1 MDISQIKNALFKQAT
16 IFKTGGVRPTEEM
29 GESWIGKVLWGTEK
43 GNVPSHFEPL
53 CTLFLKNLP
62 YVPKELERYQLIT
75 IYMDDNVFNH
85 LNQENLASFFHI
97 HCYTTLNG
105 LQRIDEQ
112 STKIRPFPLIP
123 SLIENDAPAWD
134 SDDLEPEIEDAILRL
149 EAEDEMEYYDDIV
162 ETIYSM
168 HKVGGY
174 ASYTQ
179 SGVSFG
185 EEYPFVFQISSDEKA
200 RFNIVDSGSFYF
212 FYNQEKQDWIVH
224 CDFY

>member
-53 CTLFLKNLP
+53 STLFLKNLP

-97 HCYTTLNG
+97 HCYTTLDE

-134 SDDLEPEIEDAILRL
+134 SDDLEPEIEDAILHL
-149 EAEDEMEYYDDIV
+149 ETEDEMEYYDDIV

-224 CDFY
+224 CNFY

>member
-123 SLIENDAPAWD
+123 SLIENDTPAWD

>member
-149 EAEDEMEYYDDIV
+149 ETEDEMEYYDDIV

>member
-75 IYMDDNVFNH
+75 IYMDDNVFKH
-85 LNQENLASFFHI
+85 LSQENLASFFHI

-149 EAEDEMEYYDDIV
+149 ETEDEMEYYDDIV